1 MFRWAGLGTVLSMVT
16 LFAAVSLGFARQN
29 QQKIEKAR
37 VELPGKQWY
46 FSYCASCHGDDAKG
60 HGPGAGLKEP
70 PADLTTLAK
79 RNKGKFPADYVKK
92 VLIQGV
98 SVPAHGASG
107 MPVWGRSFADTN
119 ARDLI
124 QYLESLQAK

>member
-1 MFRWAGLGTVLSMVT
+1 MFRFAGCYGLLLGALLFVT
-16 LFAAVSLGFARQN
+16 SVGTAQQN
-29 QQKIEKAR
+29 QQKVEKKPT
-37 VELPGKQWY
+37 ELPGKQWY
-46 FSYCASCHGDDAKG
+46 SSYCASCHGDDAKG
-60 HGPGAGLKEP
+60 HGPAAGLKEP
-70 PADLTTLAK
+70 PADLTTLTK

-98 SVPAHGASG
+98 SLPAHGTSG

-124 QYLESLQAK
+124 QYLKSVQAK